1 LPANPSINWPQS
13 NLPKSLYDFLIRSIG
28 YRLILFL
35 MLYLGLIFSIRQT
48 VIEEREIKKE
58 KRLKKKYPFS
68 LDLDPAQM
76 N

>member
-1 LPANPSINWPQS
+1 
-13 NLPKSLYDFLIRSIG
+13 
-28 YRLILFL
+28 